1 MWIYNVSEAVF
12 ASMIMDDV
20 ISDTTTSEAGSLTSS
35 EPIGIVGGVRWSV
48 VTQSVACLDI
58 LGYRLLYV
66 A

>member
-1 MWIYNVSEAVF
+1 
-12 ASMIMDDV
+12 MIMDDV